1 MAEDFLPFTAS
12 SNKIKKKLQ
21 KPCNLSSSAY
31 LVAKYIATFEILR
44 ISFQK
49 MEKKHENFVISR
61 DFFVIFHNRNQIS
74 QIFLG
79 HHL

>member
-1 MAEDFLPFTAS
+1 M
-12 SNKIKKKLQ
+12 Q

-31 LVAKYIATFEILR
+31 LVAKYIATFEISR

-49 MEKKHENFVISR
+49 LEKKYENSVISK
-61 DFFVIFHNRNQIS
+61 DFFAIFQNENNQIS
-74 QIFLG
+74 QSFLG